1 MKQSRRNKRN
11 DTDTETTLKTMK
23 RKKCKTQRCK
33 ISTKY
38 RYFSPGAILI
48 KGLPITTMRT
58 KERDKGQYYDRVNLV
73 DSLYI
78 LGQLDIHTI
87 NTDINTG
94 YKYYKYY
101 TYVMYTYIY
110 KYINTRG
117 QFDVGYKLV
126 NYQVD
131 RRKEKEREEIPP
143 NEWKQ
148 ASRAGCHCLGVQVLY

>member
-1 MKQSRRNKRN
+1 
-11 DTDTETTLKTMK
+11 
-23 RKKCKTQRCK
+23 
-33 ISTKY
+33 
-38 RYFSPGAILI
+38 
-48 KGLPITTMRT
+48 MRT

-131 RRKEKEREEIPP
+131 RRKEKKREDFLRMNGNKRVERVVSV
-143 NEWKQ
+143 Q
-148 ASRAGCHCLGVQVLY
+148 AYRFYTNRGISMLFDVFVMSNSLYTVLYNIN